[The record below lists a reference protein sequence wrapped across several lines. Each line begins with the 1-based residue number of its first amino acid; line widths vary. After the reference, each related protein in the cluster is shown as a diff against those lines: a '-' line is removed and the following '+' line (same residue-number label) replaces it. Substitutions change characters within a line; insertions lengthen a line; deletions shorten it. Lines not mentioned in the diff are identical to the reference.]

1 MAHSVETRLPFIDH
15 VLFESLFHIPE
26 KFLIKGKSTK
36 IILRDVARRYAM
48 AEQDFKYL
56 ETNKKYMPTPQ
67 REGFK
72 SDFFDYTMNLI
83 EESVLHDVGMIDKV
97 KLKNQY
103 QKYANNQGADNSYF
117 IWKFIN
123 IETMFRLYI

>member
-1 MAHSVETRLPFIDH
+1 
-15 VLFESLFHIPE
+15 
-26 KFLIKGKSTK
+26 
-36 IILRDVARRYAM
+36 
-48 AEQDFKYL
+48 
-56 ETNKKYMPTPQ
+56 MPTPQ
-67 REGFK
+67 REWFK